1 MNNLIAFGNG
11 DTARMNT
18 YELYQLLKR
27 HLPKER
33 AEKLEHNNIVRKV
46 KQLMKEGAIVSR
58 QTSDQQIN
66 QGLGRKKTIKVFEFV
81 GEEGERD
88 MLILAAQFMPE
99 LVGIVYDRWREL
111 RSRYQELEQK
121 LLVLISNEALAEE
134 AENLKAQMLDGT
146 IDPEDAANQV
156 AKWFRNRKGTGS
168 KAGRALVGQKKLI
181 KIGAAMERV
190 AIEYVQPQLPFNV

>member
-1 MNNLIAFGNG
+1 MNDLIAFGNG

-18 YELYQLLKR
+18 YELYQLLKDKLKGKR
-27 HLPKER
+27 G
-33 AEKLEHNNIVRKV
+33 EKNEHNKV
-46 KQLMKEGAIVSR
+46 FKKTVELMADGVIKSR
-58 QTSDQQIN
+58 QAIDYVAKGGFGGN
-66 QGLGRKKTIKVFEFV
+66 RKIKVFEFV

-88 MLILAAQFMPE
+88 ILILAAQFMPE

-111 RSRYQELEQK
+111 RRRYRELEQK

-156 AKWFRNRKGTGS
+156 AKWFRNRKGTV
-168 KAGRALVGQKKLI
+168 ARLVGRWSVRKS
-181 KIGAAMERV
+181 
-190 AIEYVQPQLPFNV
+190 

>member
-1 MNNLIAFGNG
+1 MAQNVIKG
-11 DTARMNT
+11 
-18 YELYQLLKR
+18 
-27 HLPKER
+27 
-33 AEKLEHNNIVRKV
+33 
-46 KQLMKEGAIVSR
+46 R
-58 QTSDQQIN
+58 QKIDLNIN
-66 QGLGRKKTIKVFEFV
+66 QGDRGVQVVKGFEFV
-81 GEEGERD
+81 GEQGERD
-88 MLILAAQFMPE
+88 VIV
-99 LVGIVYDRWREL
+99 LVGCFLPAVTGAMWDRWHEL
-111 RSRYQELEQK
+111 LAQCHELEQRV
-121 LLVLISNEALAEE
+121 LVLMRNEALAEE